1 MIDILDVHTHTLA
14 SGHAYNT
21 MWEMARE
28 AAEKGLQLLGITDH
42 APQMPGSS
50 HEYHFSNLR
59 VAPRELF
66 GLVLLHGSEL
76 NILDDKG
83 SVDLSREVLSEMDL
97 TIASLH
103 PPCYTP
109 GTKKQNTQAYLRVM
123 DNPYINIVGHPDDG
137 RYEVDYTELVKAA
150 KETHTLLEINN
161 NSLNPRGFR
170 KGARE
175 NDIQMLE
182 LCAEYEVPVIMGS
195 DAHIATEIGNHARV
209 VSIMEEIHFPEQLVV
224 NRSVEELMKFV
235 NYRKQERA

>member
-21 MWEMARE
+21 MWEMAQE
-28 AAEKGLQLLGITDH
+28 AAKKGLQLLGITDH

-50 HEYHFSNLR
+50 HEYYFSNLR

-66 GLVLLHGSEL
+66 GLILLHGTEL
-76 NILDDKG
+76 NILDEKG
-83 SVDLSREVLSEMDL
+83 HVDLSEEVLSEMDL

-109 GTKKQNTQAYLRVM
+109 GTKGQNTQAYLCAM
-123 DNPYINIVGHPDDG
+123 ENPYINIIGHPDDG
-137 RYEVDYTELVKAA
+137 RYEVDYPELVKAA
-150 KETHTLLEINN
+150 KEYRTLLEVNN

-175 NDIQMLE
+175 NDIRMLE
-182 LCAEYEVPVIMGS
+182 LCAKYEVPVIVGS
-195 DAHIATEIGNHARV
+195 DAHVATEIGNHARV
-209 VSIMEEIHFPEQLVV
+209 VSLMEEIHFPEHLVV
-224 NRSVEELMKFV
+224 NRSADELMKYI